1 MSGGEIQVKRA
12 LSSLDL
18 AVIIDELRS
27 KIVDLYV
34 DNVYTDFT
42 GSLVV
47 KLRSPTE
54 TYYLLL
60 KPGERIHI
68 TRSISKLETSGKTTL
83 FRRFLNDLRISSI
96 KQLEFERIAV
106 LGLEGKGVSYNLYI
120 ELIPRGIIALTDS
133 NNKVLMV
140 SKELKVKDR
149 QVIIG
154 GTYSVPPIYK
164 DFRTLDIKSWIE
176 VLSKYDNIQRGLI
189 RGLGVPPEV
198 VNEVI
203 SDEVLKEKICEDIV
217 LEIKNRI
224 TSFIDRVVN
233 NPQPVVLAR
242 TDGRYV
248 SFMSFRPSKLADGLK
263 ILYFESL
270 NEAVDEYFLKLTT
283 DEVVTQN
290 SKKLDD
296 ELSKTDK
303 LLNELRNEIVNLTS
317 RLNELKALH
326 DITALNYNM
335 LEDVLKCVWNT
346 VKTYGW
352 ERISMCGISDYDRSR
367 GVIKVRVDNVIIEL
381 NIREGVN
388 NYLIKLKTQISECED
403 KIRKIGEVIEELLKK
418 KSVLISEK
426 ESLSIPPLVKRV
438 DWYDKYHWII
448 TSDGFLAIGGRDST
462 QNEKLVRKYLNDD
475 DVFLH
480 ADISGASAFI
490 LKLGDSKPSERSL
503 FEVATLAACYSRG
516 WKEGLGSLDVFWVY
530 GSQVSKKPP
539 AGEYLAR
546 GSFMIYGEKN
556 YLRNVELRLAIGIIV
571 IDGKYYKLVVG
582 PEDYIQSRCNYY
594 AVLRPGDE
602 SKESIAKKMIDY
614 FVKSDARL
622 RYVDLNEFL
631 LRIPGPSRIDKLV
644 ASPRGNSKNS

>member
-1 MSGGEIQVKRA
+1 MSGREVPVKKA

-18 AVIIDELRS
+18 AVIIDELRD
-27 KIVDLYV
+27 KIVDSYV

-42 GSLVV
+42 GSLIL

-60 KPGERIHI
+60 KSGERIHI
-68 TRSISKLETSGKTTL
+68 TRSVSKLEASGKTTL

-106 LGLEGKGVSYNLYI
+106 LGLEGREVSYNLYI

-133 NNKVLMV
+133 NSKVLMV
-140 SKELKVKDR
+140 NKELKVKDR
-149 QVIIG
+149 RVVIG
-154 GTYSVPPIYK
+154 GMYSVPPIYK
-164 DFRTLDIKSWIE
+164 DFRVLDIKSWVE
-176 VLSKYDNIQRGLI
+176 VISKYSNIQRSLI

-203 SDEVLKEKICEDIV
+203 SDDAFKEKISEDIA
-217 LEIKNRI
+217 LEIKDRI
-224 TSFIDRVVN
+224 TSFISRVIE
-233 NPQPVVLAR
+233 NPQPVILVG

-248 SFMSFRPSKLADGLK
+248 SFMSFRPSKLAEGLS
-263 ILYFESL
+263 ILHFESL
-270 NEAVDEYFLKLTT
+270 NEAVDEYFLKLITG
-283 DEVVTQN
+283 EVVTQD
-290 SKKLDD
+290 SKELDD

-303 LLNELRNEIVNLTS
+303 LLNELRSEVSNLTN
-317 RLNELKALH
+317 RLNELRALH
-326 DITALNYNM
+326 DITALNYTI
-335 LEDVLKCVWNT
+335 LEDVIKCVWDI

-352 ERISMCGISDYDRSR
+352 ERVDVCGISGYDRSR
-367 GVIKVRVDNVIIEL
+367 GVIKVRVNDVIVEL
-381 NIREGVN
+381 SIREGVN

-403 KIRKIGEVIEELLKK
+403 KIKKVREVIEELLKK
-418 KSVLISEK
+418 KSALISEK

-438 DWYDKYHWII
+438 DWYDKYHRII
-448 TSDGFLAIGGRDST
+448 TSEGFLAIGGRDST
-462 QNEKLVRKYLNDD
+462 QNEKLVRKYLNDG

-490 LKLGDSKPSERSL
+490 LKLEGSKPSERSL
-503 FEVATLAACYSRG
+503 FEVAVLAACYSRG
-516 WKEGLGSLDVFWVY
+516 WKEGFGGLDVFWVY

-556 YLRNVELRLAIGIIV
+556 YLRKVELRLAIGILV
-571 IDGKYYKLVVG
+571 IDDKYYKLIVG
-582 PEDYIQSRCNYY
+582 PEDYIRSRCNYY

-602 SKESIAKKMIDY
+602 SRESIAKKLINHFIKAD
-614 FVKSDARL
+614 VRL

-631 LRIPGPSRIDKLV
+631 LRIPGLSRIDKLV
-644 ASPRGNSKNS
+644 VSPRSM

>member
-1 MSGGEIQVKRA
+1 MSGREVQVKKA

-18 AVIIDELRS
+18 AVIIDELRG
-27 KIVDLYV
+27 KIVDSYV

-42 GSLVV
+42 GSLIL

-60 KPGERIHI
+60 KSGERIHI
-68 TRSISKLETSGKTTL
+68 TRSVSKLEASGKTTL
-83 FRRFLNDLRISSI
+83 FRRFLNNLRISSI

-106 LGLEGKGVSYNLYI
+106 LGLEGRETSYNLYI

-140 SKELKVKDR
+140 NKELKVKDR
-149 QVIIG
+149 RVIIG
-154 GTYSVPPIYK
+154 GTYSIPPVYK
-164 DFRTLDIKSWIE
+164 DFRILDIKSWIE
-176 VLSKYDNIQRGLI
+176 VLSKYGNIQRGLI
-189 RGLGVPPEV
+189 RGLGIPPEV

-203 SDEVLKEKICEDIV
+203 SDDVFKEKISEGIV
-217 LEIKNRI
+217 LEIKDRI
-224 TSFIDRVVN
+224 TSFIGRVIE
-233 NPQPVVLAR
+233 NPQPVILAGA
-242 TDGRYV
+242 DGRYV
-248 SFMSFRPSKLADGLK
+248 SFMSFRPSKLAEGLN

-270 NEAVDEYFLKLTT
+270 NEAVDEYFLKLSTG
-283 DEVVTQN
+283 EVVTQN
-290 SKKLDD
+290 SKELDD

-303 LLNELRNEIVNLTS
+303 LLNELRNEVSNLTN
-317 RLNELKALH
+317 RLNELRALH
-326 DITALNYNM
+326 DIIALNYIM
-335 LEDVLKCVWNT
+335 LEDVIKCVWNT

-352 ERISMCGISDYDRSR
+352 ERVSACGISGYDRSK
-367 GVIKVRVDNVIIEL
+367 GIIKVRVNDVVIEL
-381 NIREGVN
+381 DIREGVN

-403 KIRKIGEVIEELLKK
+403 KIKKVGEVIEELLKK
-418 KSVLISEK
+418 KSALISER

-448 TSDGFLAIGGRDST
+448 TSDGFLAVGGRDST
-462 QNEKLVRKYLNDD
+462 QNEKLVRKYLNDG

-490 LKLGDSKPSERSL
+490 LKLEGSKPQERSL

-516 WKEGLGSLDVFWVY
+516 WKEGFGSLDVFWVY

-556 YLRNVELRLAIGIIV
+556 YLRNVELRLAIGILI
-571 IDGKYYKLVVG
+571 IDDKYYKLIVG
-582 PEDYIQSRCNYY
+582 PEDYLRSRCNYY
-594 AVLRPGDE
+594 AVLRPGDG
-602 SKESIAKKMIDY
+602 SKEAIAKKLINH
-614 FVKSDARL
+614 FIKADARL

-644 ASPRGNSKNS
+644 VSP